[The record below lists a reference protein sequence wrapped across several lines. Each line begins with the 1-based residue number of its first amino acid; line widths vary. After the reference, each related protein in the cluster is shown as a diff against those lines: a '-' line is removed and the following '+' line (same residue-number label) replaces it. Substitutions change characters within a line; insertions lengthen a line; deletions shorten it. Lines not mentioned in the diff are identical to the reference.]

1 MESVLIR
8 LHNRNEETSPS
19 PSHILTAILQ
29 RVTEKKLWLSG
40 GFVRGFLLRV
50 YVCSRRFSKNE
61 EEKEWGTGEYDSPG
75 DGVAGA
81 GDRRQYLIEE
91 SHLNR
96 TRASVPHVWEGRTVE
111 GFYMSFVWA

>member
-8 LHNRNEETSPS
+8 LHSRNEETSPS
-19 PSHILTAILQ
+19 PIAYFDCYPPASYREETVVE
-29 RVTEKKLWLSG
+29 R
-40 GFVRGFLLRV
+40 R
-50 YVCSRRFSKNE
+50 VCSWVSVTCE
-61 EEKEWGTGEYDSPG
+61 ELFGTEFVAGEYDSPG

-81 GDRRQYLIEE
+81 GDLRQYLIEE

>member
-29 RVTEKKLWLSG
+29 RVYREETVVERREELFGTE
-40 GFVRGFLLRV
+40 FVA
-50 YVCSRRFSKNE
+50 
-61 EEKEWGTGEYDSPG
+61 GEYDSPG

-81 GDRRQYLIEE
+81 GDRRQYWIEE

-96 TRASVPHVWEGRTVE
+96 TRASVPRVWEGRTVE
-111 GFYMSFVWA
+111 GFFMSSVWA